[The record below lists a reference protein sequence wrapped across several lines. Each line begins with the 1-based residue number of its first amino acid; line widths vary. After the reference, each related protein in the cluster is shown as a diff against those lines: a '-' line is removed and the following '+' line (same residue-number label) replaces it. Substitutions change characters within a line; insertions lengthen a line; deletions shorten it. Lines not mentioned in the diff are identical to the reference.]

1 MLEAVTVALDGLAH
15 ARIGVDWLLQ
25 QDPDVDLR
33 GPPGLAG
40 GAVGAFLTTLI
51 VGALLIAVGPRY
63 TERKLVE
70 VVEDPVGSFVR
81 GFVGLVLLVLVVVAL
96 VFTIV
101 GILVA
106 FPLVLV
112 AYLAWAVGATI
123 AFLAIG
129 DRLVGRDD
137 GWTKPLVVGAAING
151 GLALTGVG
159 GLVSFVVGAAG
170 FGAVLRD
177 VV

>member
-1 MLEAVTVALDGLAH
+1 MLEPVTVGLDGLVH
-15 ARIGVDWLLQ
+15 AGIGVDLLLQ
-25 QDPDVDLR
+25 QQPDVDLR

-51 VGALLIAVGPRY
+51 VGAVLTAVAPGY

-70 VVEDPVGSFVR
+70 VVDDPVGSFVR
-81 GFVGLVLLVLVVVAL
+81 GFIGLVLLVLVVVVLAI
-96 VFTIV
+96 TIV

-106 FPLVLV
+106 FPLALV
-112 AYLAWAVGATI
+112 AYLAWAIGATI

-129 DRLVGRDD
+129 DRLVGRED
-137 GWTKPLVVGAAING
+137 GWAKPLVVAAAING
-151 GLALTGVG
+151 GLALTGIG

-170 FGAVLRD
+170 FGAVLHD
-177 VV
+177 VL